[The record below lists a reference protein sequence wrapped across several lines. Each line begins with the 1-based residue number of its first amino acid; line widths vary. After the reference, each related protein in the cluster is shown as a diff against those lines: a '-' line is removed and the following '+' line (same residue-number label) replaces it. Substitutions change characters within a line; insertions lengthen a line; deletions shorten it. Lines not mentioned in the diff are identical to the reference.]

1 MRPAEKRERL
11 LDIPCAVCG
20 DRSSGKHYGIYSCDG
35 CSGFFK
41 RSIHRNRVYTC
52 RAQAD
57 QHGKCPVDKTHRN
70 QCRACRLRKCFE
82 ANMNKDGGHLPE
94 LNAGIGNS
102 TVSASIINDIDL
114 NKHNQRFSTT
124 TNIGPRIFHPGNTNN
139 NENNTTAITQTTAT
153 VKSFLNLANL
163 TTVNHQHYHHHQ
175 QQQQQQQ
182 HQQFSLSTEM
192 TPDPGSFILPTT
204 TASSSS
210 SSSSSIAANNCQL
223 SIDPSTLNSLGILDG
238 SSVTAF
244 ANLIHPFA
252 AYNHF
257 DLLKINSDTELM
269 MNSLK
274 LPTMMNNS
282 SNLNW
287 NQHEFNN
294 TNVGLSEKKIRN
306 SNGKLPAVEFGTGM
320 MQQFIRGIDS
330 SLMMNLFSDNKLNSL
345 QEINLRLLILTI
357 QWIKNMPLF
366 IRLDINDQ
374 RSLFRDSWKELYII
388 NLAHWT
394 MTMNAV
400 TSGDHFEQT
409 VQTYLNSLIDHF
421 DFIDP
426 MDTNHHNNKH
436 VYDVDDDDD
445 DDFID
450 DKSQTIADH
459 HQKQQT
465 SSIQMLMKHKI
476 SSKLNIKLDIENIKQ
491 VIDQFKQL
499 QLDGTECGCLK
510 SIALF
515 NPECRHLINKQD
527 LLKLQEQAQCL
538 LINYTN
544 RKFKLQNHNGSMAI
558 DGTSGHKEFGNRFE
572 QILMMLPLL
581 KRISIESIEDIFFHN
596 LKGPLSIQVLIEC
609 IYNQ

>member
-1 MRPAEKRERL
+1 MINFAK
-11 LDIPCAVCG
+11 C
-20 DRSSGKHYGIYSCDG
+20 IY
-35 CSGFFK
+35 
-41 RSIHRNRVYTC
+41 H
-52 RAQAD
+52 
-57 QHGKCPVDKTHRN
+57 
-70 QCRACRLRKCFE
+70 
-82 ANMNKDGGHLPE
+82 
-94 LNAGIGNS
+94 
-102 TVSASIINDIDL
+102 
-114 NKHNQRFSTT
+114 
-124 TNIGPRIFHPGNTNN
+124 
-139 NENNTTAITQTTAT
+139 
-153 VKSFLNLANL
+153 
-163 TTVNHQHYHHHQ
+163 
-175 QQQQQQQ
+175 QQQ
-182 HQQFSLSTEM
+182 HQSSKPLLPSSSPTI
-192 TPDPGSFILPTT
+192 SILPTAAAT
-204 TASSSS
+204 TTTTTTTATTIHSPTADLLLMKTPLTTNESSMNKGQNNGSIFNDIHSLASSS
-210 SSSSSIAANNCQL
+210 
-223 SIDPSTLNSLGILDG
+223 
-238 SSVTAF
+238 
-244 ANLIHPFA
+244 
-252 AYNHF
+252 
-257 DLLKINSDTELM
+257 
-269 MNSLK
+269 
-274 LPTMMNNS
+274 NS
-282 SNLNW
+282 SNEAIRIVQN
-287 NQHEFNN
+287 
-294 TNVGLSEKKIRN
+294 GLQSR
-306 SNGKLPAVEFGTGM
+306 SLFDLNGKDGVHNNNQQCHHHHHHQHHDHGYKTQTKPHPSKVVYFSTKDVTSKRVNDKKRHHHHHHHHHHQHSIKTTTTAAQHDDDENEEKFVWNNNNNNNNNNNADKAAVEFGTGM